1 MPDMD
6 VLPSDLVTY
15 GGEAKKLLEDLQSR
29 NERMFLVTV
38 LIMNTADTK
47 RKLDNIIMQTAGIA
61 QKYNCALKRLD
72 YQQEAGVMS
81 SLPIGINQ
89 IDIQRGLTTSATA
102 IFVPFTTE
110 ELFQDTEKTTE
121 TESEE
126 ADEETEESAG
136 AFSES
141 GNLSLLD
148 DVGADKAKNLE
159 YMTVQTKSGA
169 VFYLVIDKSADTENV
184 YFLNQVDELDLMA
197 IMDDAQKQEYESS
210 LKEEPQEVPET
221 PIEDEP
227 TADEPVD
234 EEPQADLQTNN
245 LALFGVIGVIAA
257 LVMGGYAFIK
267 KKAKKDGADLDEDLE
282 FYDDEEYEN
291 EDEQEPEFAEEED
304 VD

>member
-1 MPDMD
+1 MVNKKMRKVFM
-6 VLPSDLVTY
+6 VLTLCLTMILGSSMNAYAYVDESAGTET
-15 GGEAKKLLEDLQSR
+15 EATTEAVVVEEELS
-29 NERMFLVTV
+29 
-38 LIMNTADTK
+38 ADT
-47 RKLDNIIMQTAGIA
+47 
-61 QKYNCALKRLD
+61 
-72 YQQEAGVMS
+72 
-81 SLPIGINQ
+81 
-89 IDIQRGLTTSATA
+89 
-102 IFVPFTTE
+102 E
-110 ELFQDTEKTTE
+110 ETTE

-126 ADEETEESAG
+126 ADEEAEENAG

-148 DVGADKAKNLE
+148 DVGADKEKKLE

-257 LVMGGYAFIK
+257 LVIGGYAFMK

-291 EDEQEPEFAEEED
+291 EDEQEPEFVEEED

>member
-1 MPDMD
+1 MVNKKFKRIFM
-6 VLPSDLVTY
+6 VLTLCMTLMLGSSINAYAYVDESAGAEAVAVEEELTVETVKEET
-15 GGEAKKLLEDLQSR
+15 GE
-29 NERMFLVTV
+29 M
-38 LIMNTADTK
+38 
-47 RKLDNIIMQTAGIA
+47 
-61 QKYNCALKRLD
+61 
-72 YQQEAGVMS
+72 
-81 SLPIGINQ
+81 
-89 IDIQRGLTTSATA
+89 
-102 IFVPFTTE
+102 TTE
-110 ELFQDTEKTTE
+110 L
-121 TESEE
+121 
-126 ADEETEESAG
+126 EETEEGTEENAG

-210 LKEEPQEVPET
+210 IKEEAQEVPET
-221 PIEDEP
+221 PVTDEP
-227 TADEPVD
+227 TVDEPVD
-234 EEPQADLQTNN
+234 EESQAGLQTNN

-257 LVMGGYAFIK
+257 LVIGGYAFMK

>member
-1 MPDMD
+1 MVNKKMRKVFM
-6 VLPSDLVTY
+6 VLTLCLTMILGSSMNAYAYVDESAGTET
-15 GGEAKKLLEDLQSR
+15 EA
-29 NERMFLVTV
+29 
-38 LIMNTADTK
+38 
-47 RKLDNIIMQTAGIA
+47 
-61 QKYNCALKRLD
+61 
-72 YQQEAGVMS
+72 
-81 SLPIGINQ
+81 
-89 IDIQRGLTTSATA
+89 
-102 IFVPFTTE
+102 TTE
-110 ELFQDTEKTTE
+110 AVVVEEELTSDTEETTE

-148 DVGADKAKNLE
+148 DVETDEAKELE

-169 VFYLVIDKSADTENV
+169 VFYLVIDRSADTENV

-210 LKEEPQEVPET
+210 LKEEPQKVPET
-221 PIEDEP
+221 QIEDEP

-257 LVMGGYAFIK
+257 LVIGCYAFMK

>member
-1 MPDMD
+1 MVNKKMRKVFM
-6 VLPSDLVTY
+6 VLTLCLTMMFGSSMNAYAYVDESAGAET
-15 GGEAKKLLEDLQSR
+15 EA
-29 NERMFLVTV
+29 
-38 LIMNTADTK
+38 
-47 RKLDNIIMQTAGIA
+47 
-61 QKYNCALKRLD
+61 
-72 YQQEAGVMS
+72 
-81 SLPIGINQ
+81 
-89 IDIQRGLTTSATA
+89 
-102 IFVPFTTE
+102 TTE
-110 ELFQDTEKTTE
+110 AIAVEEELTVDTEETTE

-126 ADEETEESAG
+126 TDEEPEESAG

-148 DVGADKAKNLE
+148 DVGADEAKNLE

-184 YFLNQVDELDLMA
+184 YFLNQVDEFDLMT

-210 LKEEPQEVPET
+210 LQEEETQISET
-221 PIEDEP
+221 PAEDD
-227 TADEPVD
+227 TVDDEPVE
-234 EEPQADLQTNN
+234 EEPQADLQINN
-245 LALFGVIGVIAA
+245 LALFGVIGVIGA
-257 LVMGGYAFIK
+257 LVIGGYAFMK

>member
-1 MPDMD
+1 MVNKKFKKVFMILTLCMTLILGSSINAYAYVDE
-6 VLPSDLVTY
+6 SAGAETTT
-15 GGEAKKLLEDLQSR
+15 EA
-29 NERMFLVTV
+29 VTV
-38 LIMNTADTK
+38 
-47 RKLDNIIMQTAGIA
+47 
-61 QKYNCALKRLD
+61 
-72 YQQEAGVMS
+72 E
-81 SLPIGINQ
+81 
-89 IDIQRGLTTSATA
+89 
-102 IFVPFTTE
+102 E
-110 ELFQDTEKTTE
+110 ELTAQTEKEETGETT

-126 ADEETEESAG
+126 AEEETEENAG
-136 AFSES
+136 TFSES

-210 LKEEPQEVPET
+210 LKEEPQEIPET

-257 LVMGGYAFIK
+257 LVIGGYVFMK

>member
-1 MPDMD
+1 MVNKKMRKVFM
-6 VLPSDLVTY
+6 VLTLCLTMILGSSMNAYAYVDESAETET
-15 GGEAKKLLEDLQSR
+15 EATTEAVVVEEEL
-29 NERMFLVTV
+29 
-38 LIMNTADTK
+38 TADT
-47 RKLDNIIMQTAGIA
+47 
-61 QKYNCALKRLD
+61 
-72 YQQEAGVMS
+72 
-81 SLPIGINQ
+81 
-89 IDIQRGLTTSATA
+89 
-102 IFVPFTTE
+102 E
-110 ELFQDTEKTTE
+110 ETTE

-136 AFSES
+136 VFSES

-184 YFLNQVDELDLMA
+184 YFLNQVDEFDLMA

-210 LKEEPQEVPET
+210 LKEEPQEVPNT

>member
-1 MPDMD
+1 MVNKKMRKVFM
-6 VLPSDLVTY
+6 VLTLCLTMILGSSMNTY
-15 GGEAKKLLEDLQSR
+15 AYVDESAGTETEATTEAVVVEEEL
-29 NERMFLVTV
+29 
-38 LIMNTADTK
+38 TADT
-47 RKLDNIIMQTAGIA
+47 
-61 QKYNCALKRLD
+61 
-72 YQQEAGVMS
+72 
-81 SLPIGINQ
+81 
-89 IDIQRGLTTSATA
+89 
-102 IFVPFTTE
+102 E
-110 ELFQDTEKTTE
+110 ETTE

-126 ADEETEESAG
+126 ADEEAEESAG
-136 AFSES
+136 AFSEA

-148 DVGADKAKNLE
+148 DVSADKAKNLE

-227 TADEPVD
+227 TADESVD

-257 LVMGGYAFIK
+257 LVIGGYAFMK

>member
-1 MPDMD
+1 MVNKKMRKVFM
-6 VLPSDLVTY
+6 VLTLCLTMILGSSMNAYAYVDESAGTET
-15 GGEAKKLLEDLQSR
+15 EA
-29 NERMFLVTV
+29 
-38 LIMNTADTK
+38 
-47 RKLDNIIMQTAGIA
+47 
-61 QKYNCALKRLD
+61 
-72 YQQEAGVMS
+72 
-81 SLPIGINQ
+81 
-89 IDIQRGLTTSATA
+89 
-102 IFVPFTTE
+102 TTE
-110 ELFQDTEKTTE
+110 AVVVEEELTSDTEETTE

-148 DVGADKAKNLE
+148 DVETDEAKELE

-169 VFYLVIDKSADTENV
+169 VFYLVIDRSADTENV

-210 LKEEPQEVPET
+210 LKEEPQKVPET
-221 PIEDEP
+221 QIEDEP

>member
-1 MPDMD
+1 MVNKKMRKVFM
-6 VLPSDLVTY
+6 VLTLCLTMILGSSMNAYAYVDESAGTET
-15 GGEAKKLLEDLQSR
+15 EATTEAVVVEEEL
-29 NERMFLVTV
+29 
-38 LIMNTADTK
+38 TADT
-47 RKLDNIIMQTAGIA
+47 
-61 QKYNCALKRLD
+61 
-72 YQQEAGVMS
+72 
-81 SLPIGINQ
+81 
-89 IDIQRGLTTSATA
+89 
-102 IFVPFTTE
+102 E
-110 ELFQDTEKTTE
+110 ETTE

-221 PIEDEP
+221 SIEDEP
-227 TADEPVD
+227 TADEPID

-245 LALFGVIGVIAA
+245 FALFGVIGVIAA
-257 LVMGGYAFIK
+257 LVIGGYAFMK

>member
-1 MPDMD
+1 MVNKKMRKVFM
-6 VLPSDLVTY
+6 VLTLCLTMILGSSMNAYAYVDESAGTET
-15 GGEAKKLLEDLQSR
+15 EA
-29 NERMFLVTV
+29 
-38 LIMNTADTK
+38 
-47 RKLDNIIMQTAGIA
+47 
-61 QKYNCALKRLD
+61 
-72 YQQEAGVMS
+72 
-81 SLPIGINQ
+81 
-89 IDIQRGLTTSATA
+89 
-102 IFVPFTTE
+102 TTE
-110 ELFQDTEKTTE
+110 AVVVEEELTSDTEETTE

-148 DVGADKAKNLE
+148 DVETDEAKELE

-169 VFYLVIDKSADTENV
+169 VFYLVIDRSADTENV

-210 LKEEPQEVPET
+210 LKEEPQKVPET
-221 PIEDEP
+221 QIEDEP
-227 TADEPVD
+227 TADEPID

-257 LVMGGYAFIK
+257 LVISGYVFMK

>member
-1 MPDMD
+1 MVNKKMRKVFM
-6 VLPSDLVTY
+6 VLTLCLTMILGSSMNAYAYVDESAETET
-15 GGEAKKLLEDLQSR
+15 EATTEAVVVEEEL
-29 NERMFLVTV
+29 
-38 LIMNTADTK
+38 TADT
-47 RKLDNIIMQTAGIA
+47 
-61 QKYNCALKRLD
+61 
-72 YQQEAGVMS
+72 
-81 SLPIGINQ
+81 
-89 IDIQRGLTTSATA
+89 
-102 IFVPFTTE
+102 E
-110 ELFQDTEKTTE
+110 ETTE

-136 AFSES
+136 VFSES

-184 YFLNQVDELDLMA
+184 YFLNQVDEFDLMA

-210 LKEEPQEVPET
+210 LKEEPQEVPNT

-257 LVMGGYAFIK
+257 LVIGGYAFMK

>member
-1 MPDMD
+1 MVNKKMRKVFM
-6 VLPSDLVTY
+6 VLTLCLTMILGSSMNAYAYVDESAGAETTT
-15 GGEAKKLLEDLQSR
+15 EA
-29 NERMFLVTV
+29 VTV
-38 LIMNTADTK
+38 
-47 RKLDNIIMQTAGIA
+47 
-61 QKYNCALKRLD
+61 
-72 YQQEAGVMS
+72 E
-81 SLPIGINQ
+81 
-89 IDIQRGLTTSATA
+89 
-102 IFVPFTTE
+102 E
-110 ELFQDTEKTTE
+110 ELTAQTEKEETGEIT

-126 ADEETEESAG
+126 AEEETGENVG
-136 AFSES
+136 IFSES

-148 DVGADKAKNLE
+148 DVGTDKAQNLE
-159 YMTVQTKSGA
+159 YMT
-169 VFYLVIDKSADTENV
+169 
-184 YFLNQVDELDLMA
+184 

-210 LKEEPQEVPET
+210 LKEEPQEVPEI

-257 LVMGGYAFIK
+257 LVIGGYAFMK
-267 KKAKKDGADLDEDLE
+267 KKAKKDGSDLDEDLE

>member
-1 MPDMD
+1 METD
-6 VLPSDLVTY
+6 
-15 GGEAKKLLEDLQSR
+15 EAKE
-29 NERMFLVTV
+29 
-38 LIMNTADTK
+38 
-47 RKLDNIIMQTAGIA
+47 
-61 QKYNCALKRLD
+61 
-72 YQQEAGVMS
+72 
-81 SLPIGINQ
+81 
-89 IDIQRGLTTSATA
+89 
-102 IFVPFTTE
+102 
-110 ELFQDTEKTTE
+110 
-121 TESEE
+121 
-126 ADEETEESAG
+126 
-136 AFSES
+136 
-141 GNLSLLD
+141 
-148 DVGADKAKNLE
+148 LE

-169 VFYLVIDKSADTENV
+169 VFYLVIDRSADTENV

-210 LKEEPQEVPET
+210 LKEEPQEVTET
-221 PIEDEP
+221 LIEDEP

-257 LVMGGYAFIK
+257 LVIGGYVFMK

>member
-1 MPDMD
+1 MVNKKFKRIFM
-6 VLPSDLVTY
+6 VLTLCMTLMLGSSINAYAYVDESAGAEAVAVEEELTVETVKEET
-15 GGEAKKLLEDLQSR
+15 GE
-29 NERMFLVTV
+29 M
-38 LIMNTADTK
+38 
-47 RKLDNIIMQTAGIA
+47 
-61 QKYNCALKRLD
+61 
-72 YQQEAGVMS
+72 
-81 SLPIGINQ
+81 
-89 IDIQRGLTTSATA
+89 
-102 IFVPFTTE
+102 TTE
-110 ELFQDTEKTTE
+110 L
-121 TESEE
+121 
-126 ADEETEESAG
+126 EETEEGTEENAG

-210 LKEEPQEVPET
+210 IKEEPQEVPET
-221 PIEDEP
+221 PVTDEP

-234 EEPQADLQTNN
+234 EESQIGLQTNN

-257 LVMGGYAFIK
+257 LVIGGYAFMK

-291 EDEQEPEFAEEED
+291 EDEQEPKFAEEED

>member
-1 MPDMD
+1 MVNKKMRKVFM
-6 VLPSDLVTY
+6 VLTLCLTMILGSSMNAYAYVDESAGTET
-15 GGEAKKLLEDLQSR
+15 EATTEAVVVEEEL
-29 NERMFLVTV
+29 
-38 LIMNTADTK
+38 TADT
-47 RKLDNIIMQTAGIA
+47 
-61 QKYNCALKRLD
+61 
-72 YQQEAGVMS
+72 
-81 SLPIGINQ
+81 
-89 IDIQRGLTTSATA
+89 
-102 IFVPFTTE
+102 E
-110 ELFQDTEKTTE
+110 ETTE

-126 ADEETEESAG
+126 ADEEIEESTG

-148 DVGADKAKNLE
+148 DVETDEAKELE

-169 VFYLVIDKSADTENV
+169 VFYLVIDRSADTENV

-210 LKEEPQEVPET
+210 LKEEPQEVTET
-221 PIEDEP
+221 LIEDEP

-234 EEPQADLQTNN
+234 EEPQADLQPNN
-245 LALFGVIGVIAA
+245 LALFGVIVVIAA
-257 LVMGGYAFIK
+257 LVIGGYAFMK
-267 KKAKKDGADLDEDLE
+267 KKAKKDGADLEEDLE

>member
-1 MPDMD
+1 MVNKKMRKVFM
-6 VLPSDLVTY
+6 VLTLCLTMILGS
-15 GGEAKKLLEDLQSR
+15 S
-29 NERMFLVTV
+29 
-38 LIMNTADTK
+38 MNAYAYVDES
-47 RKLDNIIMQTAGIA
+47 AGA
-61 QKYNCALKRLD
+61 
-72 YQQEAGVMS
+72 ES
-81 SLPIGINQ
+81 
-89 IDIQRGLTTSATA
+89 
-102 IFVPFTTE
+102 TTE
-110 ELFQDTEKTTE
+110 AVAVEEELTVNTEETTE
-121 TESEE
+121 TEAEE
-126 ADEETEESAG
+126 TDEETEENAG

-148 DVGADKAKNLE
+148 DVGADEAKNLE

-221 PIEDEP
+221 PIEDGP

-245 LALFGVIGVIAA
+245 LALFGLIGVIAA
-257 LVMGGYAFIK
+257 LIIGGYAFMK

>member
-1 MPDMD
+1 MVNKKMRKVFM
-6 VLPSDLVTY
+6 VLTLCLTMILGSSMNAYAYVDESAGAETTT
-15 GGEAKKLLEDLQSR
+15 EA
-29 NERMFLVTV
+29 VTV
-38 LIMNTADTK
+38 
-47 RKLDNIIMQTAGIA
+47 
-61 QKYNCALKRLD
+61 
-72 YQQEAGVMS
+72 E
-81 SLPIGINQ
+81 
-89 IDIQRGLTTSATA
+89 
-102 IFVPFTTE
+102 E
-110 ELFQDTEKTTE
+110 ELTAQTEKEETGEIT

-126 ADEETEESAG
+126 AEEETGENAG
-136 AFSES
+136 IFSES

-221 PIEDEP
+221 SIEDEP
-227 TADEPVD
+227 TADEPID

-245 LALFGVIGVIAA
+245 FALFGVIGVIAA
-257 LVMGGYAFIK
+257 LVIGGYAFMK

-304 VD
+304 ID

>member
-1 MPDMD
+1 MVNKKMRKVFM
-6 VLPSDLVTY
+6 VLTLCLTMILGSSMNAYAYVDESAETET
-15 GGEAKKLLEDLQSR
+15 EATTEAVVVEEEL
-29 NERMFLVTV
+29 
-38 LIMNTADTK
+38 TADT
-47 RKLDNIIMQTAGIA
+47 
-61 QKYNCALKRLD
+61 
-72 YQQEAGVMS
+72 
-81 SLPIGINQ
+81 
-89 IDIQRGLTTSATA
+89 
-102 IFVPFTTE
+102 E
-110 ELFQDTEKTTE
+110 ETTE

-184 YFLNQVDELDLMA
+184 YFLNQVDEFDLMA

-210 LKEEPQEVPET
+210 LKEEPQEVPNT

-257 LVMGGYAFIK
+257 LVIGGYAFMK

-291 EDEQEPEFAEEED
+291 EDEQEPEFVEEED
-304 VD
+304 ID